1 MKKSTDSTNIS
12 SSGSSVYTNY
22 REEWEKRRKL
32 EKEKEI
38 EEQKRVL
45 REMEEEKKGKIIKFL
60 KEYPPSRIEAELNE
74 YIIDQ
79 PNLTKAVSDFLY
91 YQALRYKFPDLPS
104 RPLLICGPSG
114 SGKTEVWRVAKKLYS
129 EIFRITFINAANIT
143 SDGWSGTNKLANYLT
158 CSASHSILVFDEF
171 DKCASPR
178 YSIGS
183 VNTSADMQSEFLK
196 VIEDNEYIVKGK
208 SDVEYIIKNLGVVFI
223 GAFEGIREEKTQTV
237 GQAIGFGSQPPEQ
250 PKYHGIN
257 RTDLVE
263 FGVLPELLG
272 RIAVVVNTRPISEE
286 QCLKI
291 VRNSKSRLTVIS
303 DLLAENGI
311 DAWKDL
317 SDEVIIRMIKKAD
330 IGKFGFRSVLSK
342 IETIMLQNIHE
353 CGLVPPPTD
362 ENEIVDEPD
371 NEIPRI

>member
-1 MKKSTDSTNIS
+1 M
-12 SSGSSVYTNY
+12 
-22 REEWEKRRKL
+22 
-32 EKEKEI
+32 
-38 EEQKRVL
+38 
-45 REMEEEKKGKIIKFL
+45 
-60 KEYPPSRIEAELNE
+60 
-74 YIIDQ
+74 
-79 PNLTKAVSDFLY
+79 
-91 YQALRYKFPDLPS
+91 
-104 RPLLICGPSG
+104 
-114 SGKTEVWRVAKKLYS
+114 
-129 EIFRITFINAANIT
+129 
-143 SDGWSGTNKLANYLT
+143 
-158 CSASHSILVFDEF
+158 
-171 DKCASPR
+171 
-178 YSIGS
+178 
-183 VNTSADMQSEFLK
+183 
-196 VIEDNEYIVKGK
+196 
-208 SDVEYIIKNLGVVFI
+208 
-223 GAFEGIREEKTQTV
+223 
-237 GQAIGFGSQPPEQ
+237 
-250 PKYHGIN
+250 
-257 RTDLVE
+257 E

-362 ENEIVDEPD
+362 ENEIVDELD

>member
-1 MKKSTDSTNIS
+1 MKKSTDTTSTSTYS
-12 SSGSSVYTNY
+12 SSY

-38 EEQKRVL
+38 EEQKRIL
-45 REMEEEKKGKIIKFL
+45 REMEEQKKGKITKFL

-129 EIFRITFINAANIT
+129 EIFRITFINAANLT

-178 YSIGS
+178 YSIGG

-223 GAFEGIREEKTQTV
+223 GAFESIREEKTQTV

-362 ENEIVDEPD
+362 ENEIVDELD

>member
-1 MKKSTDSTNIS
+1 MSLTNAHHHGIQ
-12 SSGSSVYTNY
+12 SVA
-22 REEWEKRRKL
+22 L
-32 EKEKEI
+32 I
-38 EEQKRVL
+38 LLQ
-45 REMEEEKKGKIIKFL
+45 IC
-60 KEYPPSRIEAELNE
+60 SRN
-74 YIIDQ
+74 
-79 PNLTKAVSDFLY
+79 
-91 YQALRYKFPDLPS
+91 
-104 RPLLICGPSG
+104 
-114 SGKTEVWRVAKKLYS
+114 
-129 EIFRITFINAANIT
+129 
-143 SDGWSGTNKLANYLT
+143 
-158 CSASHSILVFDEF
+158 
-171 DKCASPR
+171 
-178 YSIGS
+178 
-183 VNTSADMQSEFLK
+183 FLK

-223 GAFEGIREEKTQTV
+223 GAFESIREEKTQTV

-303 DLLAENGI
+303 ELLAENGI

>member
-1 MKKSTDSTNIS
+1 MKKSTDTTSTSTYS
-12 SSGSSVYTNY
+12 SSY

-38 EEQKRVL
+38 EEQKRIL
-45 REMEEEKKGKIIKFL
+45 REMEEEKKGKITKFL

-129 EIFRITFINAANIT
+129 EIFKITFINAANIT
-143 SDGWSGTNKLANYLT
+143 SDGWSGSNKLANYLT
-158 CSASHSILVFDEF
+158 PHASHSILVFDEF

-178 YSIGS
+178 YSIGG

-196 VIEDNEYIVKGK
+196 VIEDNEYIFKGK
-208 SDVEYIIKNLGVVFI
+208 SDIEYIIKNLGVVFI
-223 GAFEGIREEKTQTV
+223 GAFESIREEKTQTV
-237 GQAIGFGSQPPEQ
+237 GQAIGFGSQPPEP

-353 CGLVPPPTD
+353 CGIVPPPTD
-362 ENEIVDEPD
+362 ENEIVEELD